1 MRRQKKLDVACDRPK
16 RERKE
21 IMSKI
26 TITRL
31 PNATPE
37 YDASQFD
44 QMVSLLDQ
52 IILLLNTNYQA
63 DLKSESEQEAFFF
76 G

>member
-1 MRRQKKLDVACDRPK
+1 MA
-16 RERKE
+16 
-21 IMSKI
+21 KI

-37 YDASQFD
+37 YSAGQFD
-44 QMVSLLDQ
+44 QMVALFDQ
-52 IILLLNTNYQA
+52 IILLLNTNYQQ
-63 DLKSESEQEAFFF
+63 DLKQESQAEAFFL

>member
-1 MRRQKKLDVACDRPK
+1 MA
-16 RERKE
+16 
-21 IMSKI
+21 KI

-37 YDASQFD
+37 YSPNQFD
-44 QMVSLLDQ
+44 QMIQLLDQ
-52 IILLLNTNYQA
+52 IILLLNTNYQQ
-63 DLKSESEQEAFFF
+63 DLKEESQSEAFFL

>member
-1 MRRQKKLDVACDRPK
+1 MAR
-16 RERKE
+16 
-21 IMSKI
+21 I

-37 YDASQFD
+37 YSATQID
-44 QMVSLLDQ
+44 QMINLLDQ
-52 IILLLNTNYQA
+52 IILLLNTNYQQ
-63 DLKSESEQEAFFF
+63 DLKEEAEAEAYFL

>member
-1 MRRQKKLDVACDRPK
+1 
-16 RERKE
+16 
-21 IMSKI
+21 MSKI

-37 YDASQFD
+37 YSPDQFD
-44 QMVSLLDQ
+44 QMVQLLDQ
-52 IILLLNTNYQA
+52 IILLLNTNYQQ
-63 DLKSESEQEAFFF
+63 DLKEESQSEAFFL

>member
-1 MRRQKKLDVACDRPK
+1 MVILITLALVIFIRLTEECMA
-16 RERKE
+16 
-21 IMSKI
+21 KI

-37 YDASQFD
+37 YDANQFD
-44 QMVSLLDQ
+44 QMVQLLDQ
-52 IILLLNTNYQA
+52 IILLLNTNYQQ
-63 DLKSESEQEAFFF
+63 DLKEQSQSEAFFF

>member
-1 MRRQKKLDVACDRPK
+1 MA
-16 RERKE
+16 
-21 IMSKI
+21 KI

-37 YDASQFD
+37 YNPAQFD
-44 QMVSLLDQ
+44 QMIRLLDQ
-52 IILLLNTNYQA
+52 IILLLNTNYQQ
-63 DLKSESEQEAFFF
+63 DLREESESEGFFL

>member
-1 MRRQKKLDVACDRPK
+1 MAR
-16 RERKE
+16 
-21 IMSKI
+21 I

-37 YDASQFD
+37 YSATQID
-44 QMVSLLDQ
+44 QMINLLDQ
-52 IILLLNTNYQA
+52 IILLLNTNYQQ
-63 DLKSESEQEAFFF
+63 DLKEESEAEAYFL

>member
-1 MRRQKKLDVACDRPK
+1 MA
-16 RERKE
+16 
-21 IMSKI
+21 KI
-26 TITRL
+26 NITRL

-44 QMVSLLDQ
+44 QMVRLLDQ
-52 IILLLNTNYQA
+52 IILLLNTNYQQ
-63 DLKSESEQEAFFF
+63 DLKEESESETFFL

>member
-1 MRRQKKLDVACDRPK
+1 
-16 RERKE
+16 
-21 IMSKI
+21 MSKI

-52 IILLLNTNYQA
+52 IVVLLNTNYQSEIKA
-63 DLKSESEQEAFFF
+63 ESEQEAFFF

>member
-1 MRRQKKLDVACDRPK
+1 MA
-16 RERKE
+16 
-21 IMSKI
+21 KI

-37 YDASQFD
+37 YQPSQID
-44 QMVSLLDQ
+44 QIMRLLEQ
-52 IILLLNTNYQA
+52 IILSLNTSYAQ
-63 DLKSESEQEAFFF
+63 DIKDESIGRSWFV

>member
-1 MRRQKKLDVACDRPK
+1 MAKL
-16 RERKE
+16 
-21 IMSKI
+21 

-37 YDASQFD
+37 YSPNQFD
-44 QMVSLLDQ
+44 QMVQLLDQ
-52 IILLLNTNYQA
+52 IILLLNTNYQQ
-63 DLKSESEQEAFFF
+63 DLKEESQAEAFFF

>member
-1 MRRQKKLDVACDRPK
+1 MA
-16 RERKE
+16 
-21 IMSKI
+21 KI

-37 YDASQFD
+37 YSPNQFD
-44 QMVSLLDQ
+44 QMVQLLDQ
-52 IILLLNTNYQA
+52 IIFLLNTNYQQ
-63 DLKSESEQEAFFF
+63 DLREESQSEAFFF

>member
-1 MRRQKKLDVACDRPK
+1 
-16 RERKE
+16 
-21 IMSKI
+21 MSKI

-31 PNATPE
+31 PSATTE

-52 IILLLNTNYQA
+52 IILLLNTNYQSEIKA
-63 DLKSESEQEAFFF
+63 ESEQEAFFF

>member
-1 MRRQKKLDVACDRPK
+1 MA
-16 RERKE
+16 
-21 IMSKI
+21 KI

-44 QMVSLLDQ
+44 QMVRLLDQ
-52 IILLLNTNYQA
+52 IILLLNTNYQQ
-63 DLKSESEQEAFFF
+63 DLKEETESETYFL

>member
-1 MRRQKKLDVACDRPK
+1 MA
-16 RERKE
+16 
-21 IMSKI
+21 KI

-37 YDASQFD
+37 YEHSLFNK
-44 QMVSLLDQ
+44 MVKLLDQ
-52 IILLLNTNYQA
+52 IILLLNTNYQQ
-63 DLKSESEQEAFFF
+63 DLKEESQSESFFL